1 MEDCKGGIIYSPLS
15 KVQKYW
21 LKRSSLNH
29 VVYDCPNHIDPR
41 IDFVE
46 ENVPKLTSLRELL
59 ENECKDA
66 DSILVFVH
74 FKEAQYSLSNWL
86 NLHGYSN
93 RVLNGE
99 TKNNERADIIDGFK
113 QKKYKILLTNVQK
126 GLNFGDC
133 NYCIFYSFD
142 PNPSKMIQF
151 EGRTTRSFD
160 IKGKTVYVLCSLGQE
175 KKALEEIV
183 KQRARATADMTNTDI
198 SVIMDILLER
208 ETT

>member
-1 MEDCKGGIIYSPLS
+1 MEIVIIVFFRITMK
-15 KVQKYW
+15 KV
-21 LKRSSLNH
+21 
-29 VVYDCPNHIDPR
+29 P
-41 IDFVE
+41 
-46 ENVPKLTSLRELL
+46 
-59 ENECKDA
+59 
-66 DSILVFVH
+66 
-74 FKEAQYSLSNWL
+74 
-86 NLHGYSN
+86 
-93 RVLNGE
+93 
-99 TKNNERADIIDGFK
+99 TKS
-113 QKKYKILLTNVQK
+113 
-126 GLNFGDC
+126 
-133 NYCIFYSFD
+133 IFYSFD